1 MIHPIKIVIHRMV
14 DAIWSLKTEADDR
27 HSDEV
32 EKDRM
37 IGATADASIHERRV
51 VYSTSSFLFS
61 FLANC

>member
-1 MIHPIKIVIHRMV
+1 MV

-51 VYSTSSFLFS
+51 VYSTSFFLFS